1 MAHLSKMTLETTNP
15 QAVVAARFKRIF
27 NEFCDLKR
35 KPTLPYP
42 TANKIAFKN
51 FSATSTSNRGWF
63 EW

>member
-35 KPTLPYP
+35 KPTLPYL
-42 TANKIAFKN
+42 TAN
-51 FSATSTSNRGWF
+51 
-63 EW
+63 

>member
-42 TANKIAFKN
+42 TAN
-51 FSATSTSNRGWF
+51 
-63 EW
+63 

>member
-35 KPTLPYP
+35 KPTLPYL
-42 TANKIAFKN
+42 TANQTPFQI
-51 FSATSTSNRGWF
+51 FSATSATKQS
-63 EW
+63 